1 MLNPTQR
8 VHTSFWQSLGLVI
21 FGCFIAVVLL
31 ELALQ
36 FLPVHDSML
45 ATAVNEQSPVARY
58 LPNRDFTYSLGA
70 DFAIVNRGHVNNAGF
85 VNDQDYD
92 TQAHSPLVA
101 VIGDS
106 YVEAL
111 MVPYKQT
118 LQGTL
123 ARAVGKEGRVYS
135 FAMSG
140 APLSQYLVYADYAR
154 SYYRPDA
161 LIFVIVGNDFDE
173 SLPKYREGNGKRFH
187 YFKEVD
193 GKLSL
198 SREDY
203 LPSPLRRLLR
213 KSALLRYLYINVHL
227 PERLANWR
235 AAWASKGT
243 ATAKAEPQYV
253 GNTSAGVDPERLRLS
268 ESVVDK
274 FFEML
279 PEKSGLDPSHILFV
293 VDGMRPEL
301 YSLESYRSAHESY
314 FGKMRSYF
322 MRAAQQRGY
331 ELVDLHSYYAAKHK
345 RTGAKFEF
353 ERDAHWNAK
362 GHQTAAEAVLQ
373 TSLWSHLFPGA
384 HLGIG
389 E

>member
-1 MLNPTQR
+1 MANVTQR
-8 VHTSFWQSLGLVI
+8 TRTSLWQIVGLVV
-21 FGCFIAVVLL
+21 FGSFLAVLVI
-31 ELALQ
+31 EIALQ
-36 FLPVHDSML
+36 FLPVHDSMQAL
-45 ATAVNEQSPVARY
+45 AVNAQSPVARY
-58 LPNRDFTYSLGA
+58 QPDRDFTYSLGA

-85 VNDQDYD
+85 VNNQDYD
-92 TQAHSPLVA
+92 SKLRTPLVA
-101 VIGDS
+101 IVGDS

-140 APLSQYLVYADYAR
+140 APLSQYLVYADAAR
-154 SYYRPDA
+154 KDYKPNA
-161 LIFVIVGNDFDE
+161 MIFVIVGNDFDE

-187 YFKEVD
+187 YFKEE
-193 GKLSL
+193 GGELNL

-203 LPSPLRRLLR
+203 EPSSLRQWLR
-213 KSALLRYLYINVHL
+213 KSALLRYLYINVHA
-227 PERLANWR
+227 PEVL
-235 AAWASKGT
+235 SKLRT
-243 ATAKAEPQYV
+243 LWSNKATAKAESNFV
-253 GNTSAGVDPERLRLS
+253 GNTSAEVDPERLRLS
-268 ESVVDK
+268 EGVVDK

-279 PEKSGLDPSHILFV
+279 PEKSGLDPNHIVFV
-293 VDGMRPEL
+293 LDGMRPEL
-301 YSLESYRSAHESY
+301 YSLDSYRSAHQSY
-314 FGKMRSYF
+314 FGQMRSYF
-322 MRAAQQRGY
+322 MLNAQKRGY
-331 ELVDLHSYYAAKHK
+331 EIVDLHSYFAAKHK

-353 ERDAHWNAK
+353 DRDAHWNAK